1 MATSSGAAT
10 ELTHLRPSNPMSAV
24 ASISAPSAT
33 EHAHTGT
40 ARPNTSANMSAS
52 DAPHTAVC
60 TPNQPMVTMPT
71 MSDTR

>member
-10 ELTHLRPSNPMSAV
+10 ELTHFSPSKPTIAV
-24 ASISAPSAT
+24 TSMSAPSAV

-40 ARPNTSANMSAS
+40 ARPNTSASISAS
-52 DAPHTAVC
+52 EAPHTAVC
-60 TPNQPMVTMPT
+60 TPNQPMVTTPT

>member
-1 MATSSGAAT
+1 
-10 ELTHLRPSNPMSAV
+10 MSAV

-71 MSDTR
+71 MSDTM